1 MHAETEGEV
10 TVKHAEQTITST
22 FKWVDTAP
30 LDETVAISVVVPAYN
45 EAAMVGPQIE
55 HIREVMDRTGYA
67 YELIVVDDGSSDGTG
82 NVVRQHDDVVLI
94 SKKYNRGY
102 GAALKTGIAAAKH
115 DWILIIDA
123 DGTYPAE
130 NIPEMLDALPEYD
143 MVVAARIG
151 KNVHIPLVR
160 RPMKWVLGRLANY
173 LAGHPIP
180 DLNSG
185 LRVFRKSLSKKY
197 EHLLPSGFSFTST
210 ITMSLLLND
219 YRVLY
224 LPIDYH
230 KRVGLSKV
238 RALHVYDFLLVILRT
253 AIYFNP
259 LRFFLPLGA
268 AFFAVGLGKL
278 GYDVWRWKFSPN
290 GGLLVVAALIIW
302 AVGLLSDQL
311 SRIAVSSNTK

>member
-1 MHAETEGEV
+1 MSTREGELV
-10 TVKHAEQTITST
+10 H
-22 FKWVDTAP
+22 DTAERGFATELQP
-30 LDETVAISVVVPAYN
+30 GGNQALGPVAVSVVMPAYN
-45 EAAMVGPQIE
+45 EAQMVGPQIE
-55 HIREVMDRTGYA
+55 HIREVMDRTNVP
-67 YELIVVDDGSSDGTG
+67 YELIVVDDGSMDGTAD
-82 NVVRQHDDVVLI
+82 VARQHDVVLI

-102 GAALKTGIAAAKH
+102 GAALKTGIAAATH

-130 NIPEMLDALPEYD
+130 SIPKLLEALPEYD
-143 MVVAARIG
+143 MVVAARTG
-151 KNVHIPLVR
+151 KSVHIPLVR

-173 LAGHPIP
+173 LAGQPIP

-185 LRVFRKSLSKKY
+185 LRVFRKSLSEKF

-259 LRFFLPLGA
+259 LRFFLPFGA
-268 AFFAVGLGKL
+268 LFFVVGLGKL
-278 GYDVWRWKFSPN
+278 AYDFWRWKFSPN
-290 GGLLVVAALIIW
+290 GGILFLAAFIIW
-302 AVGLLSDQL
+302 AVGLLSDQI
-311 SRIAVSSNTK
+311 SRIALSSRSK

>member
-1 MHAETEGEV
+1 MSEGKTMQETAEHPLAT
-10 TVKHAEQTITST
+10 AEQFDDSRAAGSIG
-22 FKWVDTAP
+22 V
-30 LDETVAISVVVPAYN
+30 SVVMPAYN
-45 EAAMVGPQIE
+45 EAQMVGPQIE
-55 HIREVMDRTGYA
+55 KIREVMDRTNCP
-67 YELIVVDDGSSDGTG
+67 YELIVVDDGSIDGTAD
-82 NVVRQHDDVVLI
+82 VVRQHDVVLI

-102 GAALKTGIAAAKH
+102 GAALKTGIAAATH
-115 DWILIIDA
+115 EWILIIDA

-130 NIPEMLDALPEYD
+130 SIPQLLEPLPEYD

-151 KNVHIPLVR
+151 KSVHIPLIR

-173 LAGHPIP
+173 LAGQPIP

-185 LRVFRKSLSKKY
+185 LRVFRKSLSEKF

-259 LRFFLPLGA
+259 LRFFLPFGSL
-268 AFFAVGLGKL
+268 FFIVGLGKL
-278 GYDVWRWKFSPN
+278 AYDFWRWRFSPN
-290 GGLLVVAALIIW
+290 GGILILAAFIIW
-302 AVGLLSDQL
+302 AVGLLSDQI
-311 SRIAVSSNTK
+311 SRIALISRSK

>member
-1 MHAETEGEV
+1 MRETPIAVAEHLADSRTDGPV
-10 TVKHAEQTITST
+10 GV
-22 FKWVDTAP
+22 
-30 LDETVAISVVVPAYN
+30 SVVIPAYN
-45 EAAMVGPQIE
+45 EAGMVGQQIE
-55 HIREVMDRTGYA
+55 KVREVMDHTNCP
-67 YELIVVDDGSSDGTG
+67 YELIVVDDGSTDATAD
-82 NVVRQHDDVVLI
+82 VVRQHDVVLI

-102 GAALKTGIAAAKH
+102 GAALKTGIAAARY

-123 DGTYPAE
+123 DGTYPSE
-130 NIPEMLDALPEYD
+130 SIPSLLQALPEYD
-143 MVVAARIG
+143 MVVAARTG
-151 KNVHIPLVR
+151 KSVHIPLIR

-173 LAGHPIP
+173 LAGQPIP

-185 LRVFRKSLSKKY
+185 LRVFRKSLA
-197 EHLLPSGFSFTST
+197 EQFQHLLPAGFSFTST
-210 ITMSLLLND
+210 ITMSMLLND

-224 LPIDYH
+224 VPIDYH

-268 AFFAVGLGKL
+268 VFFLGGLAKL

-302 AVGLLSDQL
+302 AVGLLSDQI
-311 SRIAVSSNTK
+311 SRIALISRK

>member
-1 MHAETEGEV
+1 MSIGNLALRASSATEWIE
-10 TVKHAEQTITST
+10 
-22 FKWVDTAP
+22 AP
-30 LDETVAISVVVPAYN
+30 ESDAAVAISVVIPAYN
-45 EAAMVGPQIE
+45 EAGMVGAQIE
-55 HIREVMDRTGYA
+55 SVRDVMDGAGYP
-67 YELIVVDDGSSDGTG
+67 YELIVVDDGSQDETG
-82 NVVRQHDDVVLI
+82 NIVRQHDAILV

-102 GAALKTGIAAAKH
+102 GAALKTGIAAAKY

-123 DGTYPAE
+123 DGTYPVE
-130 NIPEMLDALPEYD
+130 SIPQLLQSLPDFD
-143 MVVAARIG
+143 MVVAARTG
-151 KNVHIPLVR
+151 KHVHIPLIR

-185 LRVFRKSLSKKY
+185 LRVFRKSLAQRF

-224 LPIDYH
+224 IPIDYH

-259 LRFFLPLGA
+259 LRFFLPLGMM
-268 AFFAVGLGKL
+268 FFAVGIGKL
-278 GYDVWRWKFSPN
+278 AYDVWRWKFSPN
-290 GGLLVVAALIIW
+290 GGLLIVAAMIVW

-311 SRIAVSSNTK
+311 SRIALLPRSK